1 MSYNKLILKT
11 NAAVEIENTISF
23 YALKNNSLAK
33 RVEQEIRLGFQA
45 ILKNP
50 ESFQYRYSKIRI
62 FWLVKFPYGIYYIVE
77 NSEIIILAFWHS
89 KEDIA
94 NKIPKIS

>member
-50 ESFQYRYSKIRI
+50 ESFQYRYSNIRI

-89 KEDIA
+89 KEDIS